1 MAVYEYKGFDG
12 QGKGTTGTMEAES
25 PRLARL
31 KLRQDGI
38 FPTDL
43 TPVDEAQKSG
53 DIFSSDKI
61 PLSETAIMT
70 RQLSTLLGADVPL
83 MEALAALI
91 EQVEK
96 PLHKQVWVS
105 VRDRVKEGA
114 SFADALAQHPKTFST
129 LYQQMVKAGEAS
141 GTLDLILNRVSQYLE
156 AQVALRSKIFSVLA
170 YPVLMMILSGLIL
183 IFLIS
188 FVVPKVT
195 SIFADMNHALPLP
208 TIILLA
214 ISDFLRNFGW
224 ILVLLIVGGVVCLK
238 RYIATPAG
246 RWQYDKITLKLPFA
260 GRLFKIMAV
269 ARFAKTLATLLEAG
283 IPLLPALAIV
293 QEVVGNKVVEKAIEN
308 ARENIREGEG
318 IAEPLKKSGLFPPLL
333 THLIAVGEKSGE
345 LEPMLNKV
353 SQSYETEVETT
364 VTTVTSL
371 LGPLMILFMG
381 GVVLFIVLAVLLP
394 IFDLSQIVK

>member
-1 MAVYEYKGFDG
+1 MAIYAYKGFDG
-12 QGKGTTGTMEAES
+12 QGKGASGTMEAES
-25 PRLARL
+25 PRQAGL
-31 KLRQDGI
+31 KLRQNGI
-38 FPTDL
+38 FTTDL
-43 TPVDEAQKSG
+43 APVDDIKKTT
-53 DIFSSDKI
+53 DIFSSDRI
-61 PLSETAIMT
+61 PLTETALMT
-70 RQLSTLLGADVPL
+70 RQLATLLGSNVPL
-83 MEALAALI
+83 MEALEALI
-91 EQVEK
+91 DQVEK
-96 PLHKQVWVS
+96 PAHKQLWVS
-105 VRDRVKEGA
+105 VRDRIREGA
-114 SFADALAQHPKTFST
+114 SLADALGQHPKTFST

-141 GTLDLILNRVSQYLE
+141 GTLALILVRVSQYLE
-156 AQVALRSKIFSVLA
+156 AQVALRSKIFSILA

-195 SIFADMNHALPLP
+195 GIFSDMQKALPLP
-208 TIILLA
+208 TVFLLA
-214 ISDFLRNFGW
+214 ISNFLRNYGVV
-224 ILVLLIVGGVVCLK
+224 IVLMIIALIVWLK

-246 RWQYDKITLKLPFA
+246 RWQYDTITIKLPLV

-293 QEVVGNKVVEKAIEN
+293 QEVVGNKVVEKAIEQ

-333 THLIAVGEKSGE
+333 THMIAIGEKSGE

-353 SQSYETEVETT
+353 SQSYENEVETT
-364 VTTVTSL
+364 ITTLTSL
-371 LGPLMILFMG
+371 LGPFMILAMG

>member
-1 MAVYEYKGFDG
+1 
-12 QGKGTTGTMEAES
+12 MEAES
-25 PRLARL
+25 PRQAGL
-31 KLRQDGI
+31 KLRQNGI
-38 FPTDL
+38 FTTDL
-43 TPVDEAQKSG
+43 APVDDIKKTT
-53 DIFSSDKI
+53 DIFSSDRI
-61 PLSETAIMT
+61 PLTETALMT
-70 RQLSTLLGADVPL
+70 RQLATLLGSNVPL
-83 MEALAALI
+83 MEALEALI
-91 EQVEK
+91 DQVEK
-96 PLHKQVWVS
+96 PAHKQLWVS
-105 VRDRVKEGA
+105 VRDRIREGA
-114 SFADALAQHPKTFST
+114 SLADALGQHPKTFST

-141 GTLDLILNRVSQYLE
+141 GTLALILVRVSQYLE
-156 AQVALRSKIFSVLA
+156 AQVALRSKIFSILA

-195 SIFADMNHALPLP
+195 GIFSDMQKALPLP
-208 TIILLA
+208 TVFLLA
-214 ISDFLRNFGW
+214 ISNFLRNYGVV
-224 ILVLLIVGGVVCLK
+224 IVLMIIALIVWLK

-246 RWQYDKITLKLPFA
+246 RWQYDTITIKLPLV

-293 QEVVGNKVVEKAIEN
+293 QEVVGNKVVEKAIEQ

-333 THLIAVGEKSGE
+333 THMIAIGEKSGE

-353 SQSYETEVETT
+353 SQSYENEVETT
-364 VTTVTSL
+364 ITTLTSL
-371 LGPLMILFMG
+371 LGPFMILAMG

>member
-12 QGKGTTGTMEAES
+12 QGKATTGTMEADS
-25 PRLARL
+25 PRLVRL

-38 FPTDL
+38 FITDL
-43 TPVDEAQKSG
+43 TPVEDTQKTG
-53 DIFSSDKI
+53 DLFTSDKI
-61 PLSETAIMT
+61 PLSETAVMT
-70 RQLSTLLGADVPL
+70 RQLATLLGSSVPL

-96 PLHKQVWVS
+96 PSHKQVWVS
-105 VRDRVKEGA
+105 VRDRVREGA
-114 SFADALAQHPKTFST
+114 SLADALGQYPKTFST

-141 GTLDLILNRVSQYLE
+141 GTLDLILVRVSQYLE
-156 AQVALRSKIFSVLA
+156 AQVSLRNKIFSILA

-183 IFLIS
+183 LFLIS

-195 SIFADMNHALPLP
+195 SIFSDMQKALPLP
-208 TIILLA
+208 TIILLS

-224 ILVLLIVGGVVCLK
+224 VLILLMISGVFWLK

-246 RWQYDKITLKLPFA
+246 RWQYDRITLKLPVI

-293 QEVVGNKVVEKAIEN
+293 QEIVGNKVVEKAIEN

-353 SQSYETEVETT
+353 SQSYENEVETT
-364 VTTVTSL
+364 VTTMTSL
-371 LGPLMILFMG
+371 LGPFMILFMG

>member
-1 MAVYEYKGFDG
+1 MAVYEYKGFDS
-12 QGKGTTGTMEAES
+12 QGKGTTGMMEAES

-38 FPTDL
+38 FTTDL
-43 TPVDEAQKSG
+43 TPVEETQKSG
-53 DIFSSDKI
+53 GIFFQDKI
-61 PLSETAIMT
+61 PLSETAVMT
-70 RQLSTLLGADVPL
+70 RQLATLLGSDVPL

-96 PLHKQVWVS
+96 PVHKQVWVS
-105 VRDRVKEGA
+105 VRDRVREGA
-114 SFADALAQHPKTFST
+114 SFADALGQHPKTFSS

-141 GTLDLILNRVSQYLE
+141 GTLDLILVRMSQYLE
-156 AQVALRSKIFSVLA
+156 AQVTLRKKIFSILA

-183 IFLIS
+183 LFLIS

-195 SIFADMNHALPLP
+195 SIFSDMHQALPLP
-208 TIILLA
+208 TIVLLG
-214 ISDFLRNFGW
+214 ISDFLRNYGW
-224 ILVLLIVGGVVCLK
+224 VFILLVLFGIVGLK
-238 RYIATPAG
+238 RYIATPGG
-246 RWQYDKITLKLPFA
+246 RWHFDRVTIKLPFV

-293 QEVVGNKVVEKAIEN
+293 QEVVGNKVVEEAIEK

-353 SQSYETEVETT
+353 SQSYENEVETT
-364 VTTVTSL
+364 ITTLTSL
-371 LGPLMILFMG
+371 LGPFMILAMG

>member
-12 QGKGTTGTMEAES
+12 QGKGAAGTMEAES

-38 FPTDL
+38 FTTDL
-43 TPVDEAQKSG
+43 TPVEATQKSG

-70 RQLSTLLGADVPL
+70 RQLATLLGSSVPL

-91 EQVEK
+91 DQVEK
-96 PLHKQVWVS
+96 PIHKQVWVS
-105 VRDRVKEGA
+105 VRDRVREGA
-114 SFADALAQHPKTFST
+114 SLADALGQHPKTFST

-141 GTLDLILNRVSQYLE
+141 GTLDLILLRMSQYLE
-156 AQVALRSKIFSVLA
+156 AQVAIRNKIFSILA
-170 YPVLMMILSGLIL
+170 YPVLMMILSGMIL
-183 IFLIS
+183 LFLIS

-195 SIFADMNHALPLP
+195 SIFSDMQQALPLP
-208 TIILLA
+208 TILLLA
-214 ISDFLRNFGW
+214 ISNFLRNYGW
-224 ILVLLIVGGVVCLK
+224 MIILLIVFVAVWLK
-238 RYIATPAG
+238 RYIATPIG
-246 RWQYDKITLKLPFA
+246 RWHYDRITIKLPLV
-260 GRLFKIMAV
+260 GRLVKIMAV

-293 QEVVGNKVVEKAIEN
+293 QEVVGNKVVEKAIEK

-353 SQSYETEVETT
+353 SQSYENEVETT
-364 VTTVTSL
+364 VTTMTSL
-371 LGPLMILFMG
+371 LGPFMILAMG